1 MKKLI
6 LIVFIQF
13 GIKLVYGQHPFAQTL
28 DSVATITFPDTPKV
42 KIEAG
47 YHIYAVSDGLITRL
61 AESGP
66 VQTSLR
72 DMLSKGSLDSTYSG
86 FLKGLLESS
95 HGKLLYKKNI
105 TINDLDGMEFGSESF
120 IKEQKY
126 YTYGRVVYFNN
137 TLINYSVFSILPLN
151 KTDKQLT
158 SFFNTFKVTIAK
170 DDLRQSGAD
179 ELAYHAGTF
188 IGGLLV
194 FTVICAIIGGI
205 VFAAIKISRKLP

>member
-1 MKKLI
+1 MKKLF
-6 LIVFIQF
+6 LIVFILF
-13 GIKLVYGQHPFAQTL
+13 STSFAYSQHLFVQTL

-42 KIEAG
+42 QTEAT
-47 YHIYAVSDGLITRL
+47 YRIYMTNKAGIAYL
-61 AESGP
+61 AEVSP
-66 VQTSLR
+66 VQPSLR
-72 DMLSKGSLDSTYSG
+72 DMLSKDNLDTTYNG

-105 TINDLDGMEFGSESF
+105 TIHDLDGVEFGCES
-120 IKEQKY
+120 IVKDQKY
-126 YTYGRVVYFNN
+126 YTYGRVVFFNN

-170 DDLRQSGAD
+170 DDVRQSGAD
-179 ELAYHAGTF
+179 ELAYHTGIF
-188 IGGLLV
+188 IGRLLA
-194 FTVICAIIGGI
+194 FTLLCAIIGVI